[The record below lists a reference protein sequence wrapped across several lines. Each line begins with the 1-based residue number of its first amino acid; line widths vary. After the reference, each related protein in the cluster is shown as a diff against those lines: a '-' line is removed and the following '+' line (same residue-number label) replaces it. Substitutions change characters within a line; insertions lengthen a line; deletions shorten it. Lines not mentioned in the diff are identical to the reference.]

1 MHNLNLNL
9 GTKVVT
15 INGDPERTIE
25 FNPKDMIFVEKF
37 YQTFSEVQEKQSEL
51 IAKAEAIG
59 TDLDENGLPVNVQEQ
74 LALMN
79 ETCSYMRDKIDY
91 LFGEGTSQKAF
102 GSIMN
107 LDAIAQFFEGILP
120 LVMDERTDKVE
131 KYTRKKTAKA
141 ME

>member
-1 MHNLNLNL
+1 MHKLNLNL

-51 IAKAEAIG
+51 IAKADALG

-102 GSIMN
+102 GSVMN
-107 LDAIAQFFEGILP
+107 LEAIAQFFEGILP
-120 LVMDERTDKVE
+120 LVIEDRSEKVA
-131 KYTRKKTAKA
+131 KYTRKKTTKA

>member
-25 FNPKDMIFVEKF
+25 FNPKDMLFVEKF
-37 YQTFSEVQEKQSEL
+37 YQTFSEVQEKQTEL
-51 IAKAEAIG
+51 ITKAEAIG
-59 TDLDENGLPVNVQEQ
+59 TDLDENGLPVHVQEQ

-79 ETCSYMRDKIDY
+79 ETCIYMRDKIDY

-102 GSIMN
+102 GSVMN

-120 LVMDERTDKVE
+120 LVMDERTDKVA
-131 KYTRKKTAKA
+131 KYTRKKTTKA